1 MSYSEKFIVPYM
13 MCDRYENLSMRSLI
27 SMMAEVSIDHS
38 YLLQKDLDME
48 KYRWIV
54 YSWDINLIETIKAG
68 DQVEVETRVVKM
80 NKFYA
85 YRNVLIKKDGLLV
98 SKAYGVFLL
107 VDINRMRPV
116 KMPAGLLEA
125 YIKDDLVYKKPKL
138 TYKKDFAN
146 SKEIMIRYTDI
157 DSNFHVNNAVYFD
170 YIIDL
175 CQIDTKDINFFNIVY
190 KHEIRNKKSIIG
202 EYTEEDGQID
212 YRLRSVDGKTIYT
225 YGKIIRNV

>member
-1 MSYSEKFIVPYM
+1 MSYSKKIKVPYM
-13 MCDRYENLSMRSLI
+13 LCDRYENLSMRNL
-27 SMMAEVSIDHS
+27 VSIIGDVSLSHS
-38 YLLQKDLDME
+38 YILEKGFDMA
-48 KYRWIV
+48 KLRWIV
-54 YSWDINLIETIKAG
+54 YSWDIEILKVINENDELEISTY
-68 DQVEVETRVVKM
+68 VVDM

-85 YRNVLIKKDGLLV
+85 YRNVIVRRDNEIV
-98 SKAYGVFLL
+98 VKAYGVFLL
-107 VDINRMRPV
+107 VDIDRMRPV
-116 KMPAGLLEA
+116 KMPAALLEA
-125 YIKDDLVYKKPKL
+125 YIKDDLIYKKPKL

-190 KHEIRNKKSIIG
+190 KHEIRNKESIIG

>member
-1 MSYSEKFIVPYM
+1 MSYSKKIKVPYM
-13 MCDRYENLSMRSLI
+13 LCDRYENLSMRNL
-27 SMMAEVSIDHS
+27 VSIMGDVSLSHS
-38 YLLQKDLDME
+38 YILEKGFDMA
-48 KYRWIV
+48 KLRWIV
-54 YSWDINLIETIKAG
+54 YSWDIEILKVINENDELEISTY
-68 DQVEVETRVVKM
+68 VVDM

-85 YRNVLIKKDGLLV
+85 YRNVSVKRDGKILV
-98 SKAYGVFLL
+98 KAYGVFLL
-107 VDINRMRPV
+107 VDIDRMRPV
-116 KMPAGLLEA
+116 KMPAALLEA
-125 YIKDDLVYKKPKL
+125 YIKDDLIYKKPKL

-190 KHEIRNKKSIIG
+190 KHEIRNKESIIG